1 MVLFGIQI
9 IIIKHFKEWGDRYNM
24 YEDIVNQLRQK
35 KVEFARG
42 LSGEEFY
49 WIEQEYEILF
59 PEELKNFYKEALPIS
74 KGFYNWRDKCIENVM
89 GIKRVMSIPFQGIV
103 ENSEEIEW
111 SEKWGEEPSDLNER
125 KKIIGDMALMAPKL
139 IPVFSH
145 RYMASFRCK
154 NPPVFS
160 VYGTDIIYF
169 AKNIID
175 YFLIEFKI
183 KENNIIMNDE
193 VSYIPF
199 WSDLL

>member
-1 MVLFGIQI
+1 
-9 IIIKHFKEWGDRYNM
+9 M
-24 YEDIVNQLRQK
+24 YEDIVSQLRQK
-35 KVEFARG
+35 KVEFAGG
-42 LSGEEFY
+42 LSDEEFC

-74 KGFYNWRDKCIENVM
+74 KGFYNWHDKCNENVT
-89 GIKRVMSIPFQGIV
+89 GIKRAMSMPVQGIM
-103 ENSEEIEW
+103 EYSEEIEW
-111 SEKWGEEPSDLNER
+111 SEEWGEEPVGLNER
-125 KKIIGDMALMAPKL
+125 KRIIGDMALMAPKL

-145 RYMASFRCK
+145 RYTASFRCK

-160 VYGTDIIYF
+160 VYGTDIICF